1 MAERYTVEIEGL
13 MLRARHGV
21 ADVER
26 LAGNDFRLDIS
37 LSYDAAEAMR
47 TDSVDRALN
56 YARVIEIA
64 REVMDAPS
72 RLLEHAV
79 ARLRDALCSEMPAI
93 TAGRIRLAKL
103 CPPVSAQLDACAFVL
118 EWGE

>member
-26 LAGNDFRLDIS
+26 IAGNDFRLDIS
-37 LSYDAAEAMR
+37 LRYDASEAMR
-47 TDSVDRALN
+47 TDSVDSALN

-64 REVMDAPS
+64 REAMDTPS

-93 TAGRIRLAKL
+93 SAGRISLAKL